1 MLEDNKYLIN
11 LHLLDREMAYQT
23 EEENAGHEIPPER
36 GRLLSEY
43 VLSIL
48 RSYEQATTSDLVV
61 SAFAQVGIHSKVLD
75 RVHTDDRVTYVDPA
89 TARVVV
95 DEFGPIALP
104 RSSRSSHPRP

>member
-1 MLEDNKYLIN
+1 
-11 LHLLDREMAYQT
+11 MAYQT
-23 EEENAGHEIPPER
+23 EEENAGREIPPER

-48 RSYEQATTSDLVV
+48 RSYEQATTSDNVV

-75 RVHTDDRVTYVDPA
+75 RVHTDDRVTYIDPA

-95 DEFGPIALP
+95 DNFDVITIP
-104 RSSRSSHPRP
+104 RISKQNQLRPGS